1 MKEELYENLAR
12 RTDGDIY
19 IGVVGPVRVGKST
32 FVKRVMEEVVIPN
45 MTDATDRLRAQD
57 ELPQSSPGPVIMT
70 AEPKFVPAQGTS
82 VSVGDGD
89 LKFQIRLSRLC
100 RVCHRRR
107 ERV

>member
-45 MTDATDRLRAQD
+45 MTDATDRFGHRTNFRKVHLA
-57 ELPQSSPGPVIMT
+57 P
-70 AEPKFVPAQGTS
+70 
-82 VSVGDGD
+82 
-89 LKFQIRLSRLC
+89 LS
-100 RVCHRRR
+100 
-107 ERV
+107 

>member
-45 MTDATDRLRAQD
+45 MTEASDRIRAQD
-57 ELPQSSPGPVIMT
+57 ELPQSSPGP
-70 AEPKFVPAQGTS
+70 S
-82 VSVGDGD
+82 YYD
-89 LKFQIRLSRLC
+89 IRTKICTRPRDIRIC
-100 RVCHRRR
+100 RGW
-107 ERV
+107 

>member
-45 MTDATDRLRAQD
+45 MTDASDRIRAQD

-70 AEPKFVPAQGTS
+70 SEPKFVPAQGTIGCNWRWRIKIS
-82 VSVGDGD
+82 NTT
-89 LKFQIRLSRLC
+89 SRLC
-100 RVCHRRR
+100 GLCH
-107 ERV
+107 

>member
-45 MTDATDRLRAQD
+45 MTDATDRIA
-57 ELPQSSPGPVIMT
+57 
-70 AEPKFVPAQGTS
+70 GT
-82 VSVGDGD
+82 
-89 LKFQIRLSRLC
+89 R
-100 RVCHRRR
+100 
-107 ERV
+107 